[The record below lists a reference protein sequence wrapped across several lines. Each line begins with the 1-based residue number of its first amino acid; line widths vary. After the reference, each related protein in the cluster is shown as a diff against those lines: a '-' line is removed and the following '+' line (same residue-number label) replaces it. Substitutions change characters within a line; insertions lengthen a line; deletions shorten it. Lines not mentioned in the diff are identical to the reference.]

1 MIAAKDYRERLGN
14 ISSAMMK
21 IHKLLMEN
29 EIEALEQ
36 ATNKTLQP
44 AERLNALLNNP
55 ELAWLRAMSQLMAF
69 VDEIYFQKEAILER
83 QMDEVEEKV
92 QNLFSLQNE
101 SEFSYRYRSRLGTI
115 PDLMIQHGH
124 LKLALKNLPET
135 KN

>member
-29 EIEALEQ
+29 EMEAIEQ
-36 ATNKTLQP
+36 ATNKTLPP

-55 ELAWLRAMSQLMAF
+55 DLAWLRNMSQLMAF

-83 QMDEVEEKV
+83 QMEEVEETV

-101 SEFSYRYRSRLGTI
+101 SVFTYRYRNSLGTI
-115 PDLMIQHGH
+115 PDLMVQHGL
-124 LKLALKNLPET
+124 LKLALKKTPDT

>member
-29 EIEALEQ
+29 EMEAIEQ
-36 ATNKTLQP
+36 ATNKTLPP

-55 ELAWLRAMSQLMAF
+55 DLAWLRNMSQLMAF

-101 SEFSYRYRSRLGTI
+101 SEFTYRYRASLGTI
-115 PDLMIQHGH
+115 PDLMVQHGL
-124 LKLALKNLPET
+124 LKLALKKVPDT